1 MVRTKVA
8 ILALT
13 AMAGACAP
21 HAQRGDPVTVRY
33 STISGFEIDPG
44 KPFQFDTPTCRLK
57 SADAAAMR
65 TSLARAREPREQ
77 EEYEREVDRR
87 RARSPLGPIFRVEVG
102 KPGSGLVAHIPG
114 RVDSRQTR
122 VPVVINDVVWQF
134 DAADIATMHGIAERS
149 GCAPRLR
156 AL

>member
-1 MVRTKVA
+1 MVRTRAA

-13 AMAGACAP
+13 AMTGACAP

-33 STISGFEIDPG
+33 STIGGFEIDAS
-44 KPFQFDTPTCRLK
+44 KPFRFDTPTCRLK

-65 TSLARAREPREQ
+65 TSLARARDPREQ

-87 RARSPLGPIFRVEVG
+87 RARSPLGPMFRVEVG
-102 KPGSGLVAHIPG
+102 KPGTGLVAHIP
-114 RVDSRQTR
+114 RRAEPRQTK

-134 DAADIATMHGIAERS
+134 DAADIATIHAIVERS